1 MTDQTDATERA
12 LQRRLTARAA
22 IATRPFDAAAIAR
35 TAITTAPPRRLRWNG
50 ALPMRASLAWLVLL
64 ALLVAAVAGGALLAG
79 ALLRTPAPLPSSLL
93 AIGRSEGFFLANA
106 DGSDPRVV
114 ANDGPYFVP
123 QWSAD
128 GTMVATTAVIG
139 DEGNMLT
146 VFAAG
151 GSLVVRIPGVTDLRW
166 SPVAGALA
174 ISAFPEP
181 RLQVVSPAP
190 DPGGG
195 DAPNV
200 LSLSLPPGARRIVG
214 FDWAPDGRR
223 LAVAIVLGADPEA
236 APTLWLVPADG
247 GPAEAVQRDGRHAS
261 SFPEWSPDGR
271 RIAVTTPGRCD
282 GTKDCPSI
290 VRILD
295 ATSGQRR
302 AEVENVWSPATV
314 RWSPDGTM
322 LAVDA
327 LLPDDTAVRQQR
339 DVFIYT
345 LADNTFRRMTDTP
358 GGRTWLLGWAPDGA
372 SLLISR
378 EDDATGV
385 REAWQVDIASG
396 TRRLLADDAHGVALQ
411 PLP

>member
-1 MTDQTDATERA
+1 MTDQTDATDRA
-12 LQRRLTARAA
+12 LQRRLTARAT

-35 TAITTAPPRRLRWNG
+35 MAITTAPPRRQPWSG
-50 ALPMRASLAWLVLL
+50 AMPVRASLAWVVVL
-64 ALLVAAVAGGALLAG
+64 ALLVAAVAGGKVLVG
-79 ALLRTPAPLPSSLL
+79 ALLRAPAPLPSSLL
-93 AIGRSEGFFLANA
+93 AIGGSGGFFLANA
-106 DGSDPRVV
+106 DGSGLRQV

-146 VFAAG
+146 VFGAD
-151 GSLVVRIPGVTDLRW
+151 GSRVARIAGVTDLRW
-166 SPVAGALA
+166 SPVAEALA
-174 ISAFPEP
+174 ISSFPEP
-181 RLQVVSPAP
+181 RLRVVSPTP

-195 DAPNV
+195 DAANA

-223 LAVAIVLGADPEA
+223 LAVAIVLGVDPDA

-247 GPAEAVQRDGRHAS
+247 GPAEAIPGDGGRAS
-261 SFPEWSPDGR
+261 SSPAWSPDGH
-271 RIAVTTPGRCD
+271 RIAVITDRCD
-282 GTKDCPSI
+282 GTTDCPSM

-295 ATSGQRR
+295 AASGVRR
-302 AEVENVWSPATV
+302 AEVENLWEPATV
-314 RWSPDGTM
+314 RWSPDATM

-339 DVFIYT
+339 EVFVYT
-345 LADNTFRRMTDTP
+345 LADNTVRRMTDTP

-378 EDDATGV
+378 EVGSSGI
-385 REAWQVDIASG
+385 REAWQVDVASG
-396 TRRLLADDAHGVALQ
+396 ARRLLADDAHGVALQ

>member
-1 MTDQTDATERA
+1 MLER
-12 LQRRLTARAA
+12 RIGARAA

-35 TAITTAPPRRLRWNG
+35 TAIATAPPRRLLWNG

-64 ALLVAAVAGGALLAG
+64 TLLVAAVAGGALLAG
-79 ALLRTPAPLPSSLL
+79 ALLRTPAPPPSALL

-114 ANDGPYFVP
+114 ASDGPYFVP
-123 QWSAD
+123 HWSAD
-128 GTMVATTAVIG
+128 GTLVATTAVIG
-139 DEGNMLT
+139 DEGNMLN
-146 VFAAG
+146 VFTAG
-151 GSLVVRIPGVTDLRW
+151 GSLVARIPGVTDLRW

-181 RLQVVSPAP
+181 RLQVVSPAA

-195 DAPNV
+195 DTSNV
-200 LSLSLPPGARRIVG
+200 LSLSLPPDARRIVG

-223 LAVAIVLGADPEA
+223 LAVAIVLGADPDAE
-236 APTLWLVPADG
+236 PTLWLVPTDG
-247 GPAEAVQRDGRHAS
+247 GPAEAIPGDGRRAS
-261 SFPEWSPDGR
+261 SFPAWSPDGR
-271 RIAVTTPGRCD
+271 RIAVTSPDRCD
-282 GTKDCPSI
+282 GTTDCPSI

-295 ATSGQRR
+295 AQRGQRR
-302 AEVENVWSPATV
+302 EEVENVWSPATV

-327 LLPDDTAVRQQR
+327 LMGDDPALRQR
-339 DVFIYT
+339 EVFVYT
-345 LADNTFRRMTDTP
+345 PADNAVRRMTDTP

-372 SLLISR
+372 SLLISL
-378 EDDATGV
+378 EVGLTGV
-385 REAWQVDIASG
+385 REAWQVDLASG

-411 PLP
+411 PIP